1 MEKIYTVTLPD
12 IGEGVVEGE
21 VVQWLKKIGDRVIQD
36 EAVVIVMTDKATV
49 ELPTPYPGILTKQYH
64 QPGEIA
70 HKGRGLYD
78 LSVDASIKFKPQEGA
93 ANEALSAGKQQKK
106 PCSLAAATTAATA
119 PTANDTKHGTKAAAI
134 PHVRKLAKE
143 LGLDID
149 AVAGSGPQGRVEVRD
164 LAEALRV
171 LAPAAAAL
179 APTTAPLPAL
189 PVQPGE
195 RREPLIG
202 IRNLMA
208 KKMAE
213 SKRHIPHFSYFEQLD
228 ATRLVQLKQRFQQ
241 KAEKERIGV
250 TYMPFLIR
258 ALSLTLQRF
267 PQVNSS
273 YDESSKELVIYP
285 HHDIGIAVTTP
296 LGLIVPV
303 LKGVDKMTQEQIVRA
318 YWDLRC
324 KMKENKL
331 SSSDMK
337 GSTITISNFGGL
349 QGGGLFATP
358 IINHPEAAILAVGRI
373 APQPMVKSG
382 VVVPCETLNLSWSFD
397 HRLIDGD
404 LASNFSA
411 FFAKLLENP
420 AQLL

>member
-1 MEKIYTVTLPD
+1 M
-12 IGEGVVEGE
+12 
-21 VVQWLKKIGDRVIQD
+21 VQWLKKIGDRVVQD

-64 QPGEIA
+64 QPGEVA

-93 ANEALSAGKQQKK
+93 AHEAVAAGKQQKK
-106 PCSLAAATTAATA
+106 PCSLAAATASTAAA
-119 PTANDTKHGTKAAAI
+119 PIPTDKKEGVKAAAI

-149 AVAGSGPQGRVEVRD
+149 AVAGSGPQGRVEVKD
-164 LAEALRV
+164 LAEALRAK
-171 LAPAAAAL
+171 APA
-179 APTTAPLPAL
+179 TTALSQHTPLPAL
-189 PVQPGE
+189 PAQPGE

-241 KAEKERIGV
+241 TAEKERIGV

-273 YDESSKELVIYP
+273 YDESSNELVIYP
-285 HHDIGIAVTTP
+285 HHNVGIAVTTP

-303 LKGVDKMTQEQIVRA
+303 LKGVEKMTQEQIVRA

-373 APQPMVKSG
+373 APQAMVKSG
-382 VVVPCETLNLSWSFD
+382 VVVACEALNLSWSFD